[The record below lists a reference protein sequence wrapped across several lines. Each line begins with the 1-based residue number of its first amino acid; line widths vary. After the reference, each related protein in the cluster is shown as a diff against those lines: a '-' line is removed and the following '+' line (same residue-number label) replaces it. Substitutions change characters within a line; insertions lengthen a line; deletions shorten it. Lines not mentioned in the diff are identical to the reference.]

1 MIAREVEAALRTNK
15 NGKQTS
21 DETTMTD
28 LIDQFPS

>member
-1 MIAREVEAALRTNK
+1 MIAREGEVAEPTETE
-15 NGKQTS
+15 QTS